1 MVFAPVGIRCP
12 DHASVGGGA
21 KPRPARTARQ
31 MQMTFARHPAPVTVV
46 LIVANLVVFV
56 AMLATGG
63 SVGNTFQSSLFQN
76 GALVGALVG
85 HGDWWRL
92 FTATFLHASFIH
104 VALNMFVLW
113 VIGTVVE
120 QALGSWRFILI
131 YLVSGLAGS
140 AGALLIPLSHS
151 GGQFTMQ
158 YNPFVATVG
167 ASGAIFGI
175 MGSLLVLEYLQTGS
189 LAGQAMAMIVVNL
202 VIGFAV
208 PNISIGGHLGG
219 LIGGILATYALV
231 RTRYRRPNFIGPAM
245 VVLVGVLS
253 VALALARTRGRI

>member
-1 MVFAPVGIRCP
+1 MRG
-12 DHASVGGGA
+12 
-21 KPRPARTARQ
+21 
-31 MQMTFARHPAPVTVV
+31 TFVRHPAPITVA
-46 LIVANLVVFV
+46 LIVANLVVFL

-63 SVGNTFQSSLFQN
+63 SLGNTFQSSLFQN
-76 GALVGALVG
+76 GALVGILVG
-85 HGDWWRL
+85 NGDWWRL
-92 FTATFLHASFIH
+92 FTATFLHASLIH

-120 QALGSWRFILI
+120 QALGSLRFILV

-140 AGALLIPLSHS
+140 AGALLIPITHS
-151 GGQFTMQ
+151 GGTITMQ
-158 YNPFVATVG
+158 YNAFVATVG

-219 LIGGILATYALV
+219 LIGGIVATYALV
-231 RTRYRRPNFIGPAM
+231 RTRYRRPNFIGPAL

-253 VALALARTRGRI
+253 VALALARTRGRV